1 MKQSKGLL
9 VLSIF
14 IITIGIGDLLTTLGF
29 FPGVDWV
36 WTLALAIVG
45 VLVIV
50 LSGGIDK
57 VSIVIGP
64 FLLAASVLS
73 ILRQTG
79 QLDPKLEASLVVI
92 LIGVLLLVSQLG
104 AVPPPRWF
112 AGAVGSWRQMA
123 AKVNR
128 NPN

>member
-1 MKQSKGLL
+1 MKQHKGLL

-14 IITIGIGDLLTTLGF
+14 IITIGVGDLLTTLGV
-29 FPGVDWV
+29 FPGIDWV

-45 VLVIV
+45 VLTIV
-50 LSGGIDK
+50 LSGGLDK

-64 FLLAASVLS
+64 FLLVASGLS

-79 QLDPKLEASLVVI
+79 HLDPKLEASLVVI
-92 LIGVLLLVSQLG
+92 LVGVLLFVSQLS

-112 AGAVGSWRQMA
+112 TGPAGPGGNSRP
-123 AKVNR
+123 K
-128 NPN
+128 